1 MNKTERI
8 IWTVCIVIT
17 LTVLIGIIECRAEM
31 SGNETK
37 IESELTCGRMAQD
50 LIDVKEYEQA
60 IDLLEPCLKKH
71 PDSDWMCGLLGRAYY
86 KIGDLELAEA
96 QFRRALE
103 LNKNNV
109 VAKRL
114 IVEMR
119 KTQDLLKDRD
129 ISEWINIA
137 QERVADLVTLVV
149 GVWLGTL
156 LSGISGRFYGHFVK
170 TNFRKALARKD
181 YDYAADLL
189 EDLHVKREK
198 AQLRMRLRELLHDM
212 GLDEA
217 KKMIIEYV
225 DDQDIENK
233 LLRFLEKVEK
243 RSRNK
248 QA

>member
-8 IWTVCIVIT
+8 IWVACLVIT
-17 LTVLIGIIECRAEM
+17 LTLLVGIIESRAET
-31 SGNETK
+31 SGNGSQVK
-37 IESELTCGRMAQD
+37 SELTCGRMAQE

-60 IDLLEPCLKKH
+60 IEILEPCLREH
-71 PDSDWMCGLLGRAYY
+71 PHSDWLCGMLGRAYY
-86 KIGDLELAEA
+86 KMGDLERAEA
-96 QFRRALE
+96 QFRKALE
-103 LNKNNV
+103 LNKNNI

-156 LSGISGRFYGHFVK
+156 LSGISGRFYSHFVK
-170 TNFRKALARKD
+170 TNFKKALSRKD
-181 YDYAADLL
+181 YDYASDLL

-198 AQLRMRLRELLHDM
+198 AQLRMRLRELLNYM
-212 GLDEA
+212 GLDES

-243 RSRNK
+243 RSREK
-248 QA
+248 

>member
-1 MNKTERI
+1 MNRIERI
-8 IWTVCIVIT
+8 VWVVCVVVT
-17 LTVLIGIIECRAEM
+17 LGILFTLIECRAAEP
-31 SGNETK
+31 GTAGA
-37 IESELTCGRMAQD
+37 IESELACGRRGQE
-50 LIDVKEYEQA
+50 LIDIKEYSQA
-60 IDLLEPCLKKH
+60 VQVLEDCLRDH
-71 PDSDWMCGLLGRAYY
+71 PDSDWLWSMLGRAYY
-86 KIGDLELAEA
+86 KMGDLEKAEA
-96 QFRRALE
+96 QFRKALE
-103 LNKNNV
+103 INKNNP

-156 LSGISGRFYGHFVK
+156 LSGISGRFYSHFVR
-170 TNFRKALARKD
+170 TNFRKALARRD

-212 GLDEA
+212 GLEES

-225 DDQDIENK
+225 DDQDVENK

-243 RSRNK
+243 RMRES
-248 QA
+248 